1 MKIPLKLLTR
11 VAPRMTY
18 DLIRRQLGGS
28 VPFAK
33 HVGVELVAI
42 EKGRAR
48 AHLPSRE
55 QGMNHIGSQHAGALF
70 ALGETAS
77 GGAMAG
83 AFASMLLE
91 IRPVAADASIRYLAV
106 AHGPIR
112 AEAAIGGDVDGLL
125 AGIMSDGKVRFPVEI
140 AMFDESGTRVAEM
153 TVSWHVSMKR
163 AKAA

>member
-1 MKIPLKLLTR
+1 MKLPLKLFTK

-33 HVGVELVAI
+33 HVGVEIVAI

-48 AHLPSRE
+48 AHLPSRA

-77 GGAMAG
+77 GAAMAG
-83 AFASMLLE
+83 AFASMLFE
-91 IRPVAADASIRYLAV
+91 IRPVAAEAAIRYLAI
-106 AHGPIR
+106 ANGPIR
-112 AEAAIGGDVDGLL
+112 AEATIGGDTDSLL
-125 AGIMSDGKVRFPVEI
+125 AGIMSAGKVRFPVEV
-140 AMFDESGTRVAEM
+140 AMTDEAGTRVAEM
-153 TVSWHVSMKR
+153 TVSWHVSMKC